1 MSPSVLVRSWP
12 ALAAWGA
19 GLLQLGLGA
28 GAIVKGADAA
38 DRGIGILLA
47 TGGAATLTW
56 GVLTLAKGRLATP
69 RAGVAVALAGIVLLV
84 GLMLV
89 GPAQVS
95 FYPVVVSAALS
106 LAVGV
111 VSAIALRRLGRGRR
125 SRPVA
130 RTAART
136 SIGGLIVGAF
146 LLAGLVTP
154 ALAATPIGSDAP
166 GASVNE
172 VFMPGHGHG
181 GH

>member
-1 MSPSVLVRSWP
+1 MSPSALVRSWP

-19 GLLQLGLGA
+19 GLVQLGLGA
-28 GAIVKGADAA
+28 GAIVKGADAV

-47 TGGAATLTW
+47 TVGAATLAW
-56 GVLTLAKGRLATP
+56 GVVTLAKGRIAMP
-69 RAGVAVALAGIVLLV
+69 RSGVAVSLVGIVLLF

-95 FYPVVVSAALS
+95 VYPVAVSAILS

-111 VSAIALRRLGRGRR
+111 VSAVALRRAGRGRPSRTAAR
-125 SRPVA
+125 S
-130 RTAART
+130 AART
-136 SIGGLIVGAF
+136 SIGGLIAGAF
-146 LLAGLVTP
+146 LLAGVVTP

-172 VFMPGHGHG
+172 VFMTGHG

>member
-38 DRGIGILLA
+38 DRGIGVLLA
-47 TGGAATLTW
+47 AVGAATIAW
-56 GVLTLAKGRLATP
+56 GVAALMRGRVVAP
-69 RAGVAVALAGIVLLV
+69 PAGVGVSLAGLVAVTALLV
-84 GLMLV
+84 I
-89 GPAQVS
+89 GPPQTS
-95 FYPVVVSAALS
+95 IYPVVVSTALGLS
-106 LAVGV
+106 VGV
-111 VSAIALRRLGRGRR
+111 VSAIAMRRAGRR
-125 SRPVA
+125 PSHPAA

-136 SIGGLIVGAF
+136 SVGGLIVGAF

-166 GASVNE
+166 GAEVNE

>member
-19 GLLQLGLGA
+19 GLLHLGLGA

-38 DRGIGILLA
+38 DRGIGVLLA
-47 TGGAATLTW
+47 SIGAGTVAW
-56 GVLTLAKGRLATP
+56 GVVALLRGRVVAP
-69 RAGVAVALAGIVLLV
+69 RAGVGVSLAGLVAVTVLLV
-84 GLMLV
+84 V
-89 GPAQVS
+89 GPPQTS
-95 FYPVVVSAALS
+95 IYPVVVSAGLG

-111 VSAIALRRLGRGRR
+111 VSAVTLRRAER
-125 SRPVA
+125 SRSSRAAA

-136 SIGGLIVGAF
+136 SVGGLIVGAF

-166 GASVNE
+166 GAEVNE
-172 VFMPGHGHG
+172 VFMPGHG

>member
-1 MSPSVLVRSWP
+1 MSPSALVRSWP

-19 GLLQLGLGA
+19 GLVELGLGA

-47 TGGAATLTW
+47 TVGATTLVWGVITLSRGRVAPRSGAAVSLV
-56 GVLTLAKGRLATP
+56 GI
-69 RAGVAVALAGIVLLV
+69 VALAAV
-84 GLMLV
+84 MLA
-89 GPAQVS
+89 GPRQMS
-95 FYPVVVSAALS
+95 IYPVVVSMALA

-111 VSAIALRRLGRGRR
+111 VSAVALRRAGRGRAH
-125 SRPVA
+125 PVA

-136 SIGGLIVGAF
+136 SVGGLIVGAF

-172 VFMPGHGHG
+172 VFMPGHGH
-181 GH
+181 

>member
-1 MSPSVLVRSWP
+1 MSPSALVRSWP

-38 DRGIGILLA
+38 DRGIGVLLA
-47 TGGAATLTW
+47 TVGAATIAW
-56 GVLTLAKGRLATP
+56 GVVALTKGRVTSP
-69 RAGVAVALAGIVLLV
+69 RAGVAVSLV
-84 GLMLV
+84 GLVAVTAVLLF
-89 GPAQVS
+89 GPPQTS
-95 FYPVVVSAALS
+95 IYPVVVSAGLA

-111 VSAIALRRLGRGRR
+111 VSAIATRRAEGSR
-125 SRPVA
+125 SSSAV

-136 SIGGLIVGAF
+136 SVGGLIVGAF

-166 GASVNE
+166 GAEVNE
-172 VFMPGHGHG
+172 VFMPGHGGHG

>member
-47 TGGAATLTW
+47 TVGAGTLAW
-56 GVLTLAKGRLATP
+56 GVMTLAKSRLTAP
-69 RAGVAVALAGIVLLV
+69 RAGVAVSLAGLVLLV
-84 GLMLV
+84 ALLLV

-95 FYPVVVSAALS
+95 VYPVAVSAGLS
-106 LAVGV
+106 LALGI
-111 VSAIALRRLGRGRR
+111 VSAITLRRRGR
-125 SRPVA
+125 STRPVV

-181 GH
+181 H